1 MRPANNHN
9 REKKMRRT
17 LAAGV
22 VALAL
27 SGCASIMS
35 GGTQPVTIKS
45 VPEGAS
51 VTVTNRA
58 GEKVHNGTTPVT
70 LTLNRGAG
78 YFKSETYKAEVKKEG
93 YEPRQLD
100 IVSTVNGWY
109 IGNILFGGVI
119 GLLAV
124 DPATGAMYSFPDSVN
139 ATLNVS
145 EKTVAGSAQAL
156 TIVSTESMTREAMKN
171 AREVVAPK

>member
-1 MRPANNHN
+1 MKTTFAG
-9 REKKMRRT
+9 
-17 LAAGV
+17 GV
-22 VALAL
+22 VALLL
-27 SGCASIMS
+27 SGCASIIS

-45 VPEGAS
+45 VPDGAS

-58 GEKVHNGTTPVT
+58 GEKIHNGTTPVT

-78 YFKSETYKAEVKKEG
+78 YFKTETYKVEVKKEG
-93 YEPRQLD
+93 YESRQLD
-100 IVSTVNGWY
+100 IVSTINGWY

-124 DPATGAMYSFPDSVN
+124 DPATGAMYAFPDSVN

-145 EKTVAGSAQAL
+145 DKMAAGSAQPL
-156 TIVSTESMTREAMKN
+156 TIVSTESVTPEAMKE
-171 AREVVAPK
+171 ARQVVAPK